1 MEARDL
7 FFFPFPY
14 GATEKGTR
22 RISKK
27 KIVTDLELG
36 SIRPI
41 GSEVREVMTIITV
54 FVFCSEIVFPA
65 KNLRLKFA
73 RPSNSR
79 AAISSSQTHLQY
91 REGICNVTYTLNKG
105 RRQFASRTHQVFKMY
120 IMKKGN

>member
-27 KIVTDLELG
+27 NRDG
-36 SIRPI
+36 F
-41 GSEVREVMTIITV
+41 GAREHTSGRVGGQRSYDYNNC
-54 FVFCSEIVFPA
+54 FRFLLRNHFPA

-120 IMKKGN
+120 ILKKGN